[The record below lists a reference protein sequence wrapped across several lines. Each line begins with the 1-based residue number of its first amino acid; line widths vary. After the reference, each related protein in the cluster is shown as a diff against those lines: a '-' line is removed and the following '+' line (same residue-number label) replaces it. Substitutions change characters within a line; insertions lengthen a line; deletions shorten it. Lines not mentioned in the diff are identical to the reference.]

1 MVPENVMLLLGSGEW
16 HKFSQKLPV
25 PDGDP
30 TRSVCA
36 DDILV
41 MLFHLNDLTGFVP
54 FEGVRSSLVLDVYVV
69 TQRVAGDVLCALPI
83 FLLTACVVCV
93 GLSHELQEF
102 QSIHCVVCIDL
113 VIWE

>member
-25 PDGDP
+25 PEGDP

-54 FEGVRSSLVLDVYVV
+54 FERVRPSLVLDVYVV
-69 TQRVAGDVLCALPI
+69 THSEWRETSCVLCPS
-83 FLLTACVVCV
+83 FC
-93 GLSHELQEF
+93 
-102 QSIHCVVCIDL
+102 
-113 VIWE
+113 